1 MFCLFRK
8 LQMISNNLN
17 WTMSSSQKTIKTA
30 SHHRRRY
37 PSKSSSPSKKAE
49 PVVQS
54 QECLKFQNLLK
65 CFPDPC
71 PNLDVL
77 HCVGEGTFSKVYL
90 VKDHRLEK
98 KMAVKHLVPTA
109 SPDRILMEIE
119 CLKIAEGKHNVLQL
133 LFVHR
138 HLGDVSI
145 ETYLCNM

>member
-1 MFCLFRK
+1 
-8 LQMISNNLN
+8 
-17 WTMSSSQKTIKTA
+17 MSSSQKTIKTT

-37 PSKSSSPSKKAE
+37 PSKSSSPKKAE
-49 PVVQS
+49 IVPS
-54 QECLKFQNLLK
+54 QECQKFQNLLK

-77 HCVGEGTFSKVYL
+77 QCVGEGTFSKVYL
-90 VKDHRLEK
+90 VKDRQEK
-98 KMAVKHLVPTA
+98 KIAVKHLVPTA

-138 HLGDVSI
+138 HLGDVSMKM
-145 ETYLCNM
+145 Y